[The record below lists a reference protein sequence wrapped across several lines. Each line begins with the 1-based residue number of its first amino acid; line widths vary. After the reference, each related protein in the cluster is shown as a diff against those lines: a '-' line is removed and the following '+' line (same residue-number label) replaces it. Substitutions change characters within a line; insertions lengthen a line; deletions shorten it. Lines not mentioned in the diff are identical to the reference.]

1 MHLYV
6 MEQGAKIYKR
16 GEHLIICK
24 GERTLDDV
32 TLDSVESLALFG
44 SVQPT
49 FEVMSALLANGV
61 EVSLLSSGGHFKGRV
76 VPSVCKNVP
85 LRLKQ
90 YDAFRNPEL
99 SFEIAKGC
107 IERKLLGGLHVL
119 DSYNYNAH
127 NDFGFAERDDYL
139 RNLERLKKCC
149 ESKDALRGYEG
160 YGARIYFGAFA
171 RCLKNDVLFPGRV
184 YYPST
189 DPVNALL
196 SFGYSFLARLFE
208 SLLESM
214 GMDPAI
220 GFLHEVSYG
229 RSSLALDMMEEFRH
243 VFIDRLVLNL
253 FNKRYVVS
261 EDFELREEEGMPG
274 QLYLKPDAA
283 KVFISNY
290 EEFCDS
296 PNKVYEGCKEATWRQ
311 GFRRRVESLRRF
323 FMGNA
328 AEESFDWNLLM
339 EECA

>member
-6 MEQGAKIYKR
+6 MEQGARICKR
-16 GEHLIICK
+16 AEHLIISK
-24 GERTLDDV
+24 GECVLDDV

-49 FEVMSALLANGV
+49 SEVMSALLANGV
-61 EVSLLSSGGHFKGRV
+61 EISLLSRGGHFKGRV

-85 LRLKQ
+85 LRIKQ
-90 YDAFRNPEL
+90 YDAFRNPEI
-99 SFEIAKGC
+99 SFEFAKGC

-127 NDFGFAERDDYL
+127 NDFCFAERDDYL
-139 RNLERLKKCC
+139 LNLERLRKCRDNK
-149 ESKDALRGYEG
+149 ESLRGYEG
-160 YGARIYFGAFA
+160 YGAKIYFGAFA
-171 RCLKNDVLFPGRV
+171 RCLKNDIQFPGRA

-196 SFGYSFLARLFE
+196 SFGYSFLTRHFE

-229 RSSLALDMMEEFRH
+229 RSSLALDMLEEFRH
-243 VFIDRLVLNL
+243 VFVDRLVLNL
-253 FNKRYVVS
+253 FNKRYIVP
-261 EDFELREEEGMPG
+261 EDFEPREEEGKSG
-274 QLYLKPDAA
+274 QLYLKSDAA
-283 KVFISNY
+283 RVFISNY
-290 EEFCDS
+290 EEFCES
-296 PNKVYEGCKEATWRQ
+296 PNKVFEGCKEATWRQ
-311 GFRRRVESLRRF
+311 VFRRRVECLRRF
-323 FMGNA
+323 FMENA
-328 AEESFDWNLLM
+328 TEESFDWNLLM